1 MADISAIKLPD
12 GNIYN
17 IKDIISYNKILSRG
31 EQLIVNGSGMIGD
44 NTNFTRWTFD
54 GEMANGSPG
63 SFTLPAGTYTVP
75 YTDEFFPVN
84 PNLLYQLDVDFISKL
99 GIGRMYSFVDFY
111 DVDKLQISSTYHMYR
126 PNTLTTLKQ
135 DLNLCTY
142 LLTLTQFIMFSEY
155 LSNNMFITII
165 EIVIK

>member
-54 GEMANGSPG
+54 GEMANGSG
-63 SFTLPAGTYTVP
+63 
-75 YTDEFFPVN
+75 
-84 PNLLYQLDVDFISKL
+84 NLYRSLY
-99 GIGRMYSFVDFY
+99 R
-111 DVDKLQISSTYHMYR
+111 
-126 PNTLTTLKQ
+126 
-135 DLNLCTY
+135 
-142 LLTLTQFIMFSEY
+142 
-155 LSNNMFITII
+155 
-165 EIVIK
+165 